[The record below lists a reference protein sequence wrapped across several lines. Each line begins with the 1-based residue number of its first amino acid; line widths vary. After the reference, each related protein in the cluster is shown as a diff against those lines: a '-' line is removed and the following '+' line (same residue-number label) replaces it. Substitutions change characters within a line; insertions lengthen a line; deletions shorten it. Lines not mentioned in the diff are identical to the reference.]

1 MKNLIPDGAITQKI
15 FMLRG
20 YKIMLSYH
28 LAQLYGVAP
37 KVLIQAVKRNIERF
51 PEDFMF
57 QLTYA
62 ELKEL
67 KATLQDGALRS
78 QIVTL
83 KRGQHMKYPP
93 YAFTE
98 QGVAMLSSVLRS
110 KWAMQTNVAIM
121 RAFVKLRVMI
131 STRKELAQ
139 KLADLENTVGRH
151 STAIKNIFNTIHR
164 LMAVPQESKGL
175 LPDSVKN
182 KKGRFKRLTFIPVG

>member
-110 KWAMQTNVAIM
+110 KRAMQTNVAIM

-131 STRKELAQ
+131 STHKELAQ

-151 STAIKNIFNTIHR
+151 SAAIKNIFNTIHR
-164 LMAVPQESKGL
+164 LMAVPQESKRVITGF
-175 LPDSVKN
+175 S
-182 KKGRFKRLTFIPVG
+182 KK